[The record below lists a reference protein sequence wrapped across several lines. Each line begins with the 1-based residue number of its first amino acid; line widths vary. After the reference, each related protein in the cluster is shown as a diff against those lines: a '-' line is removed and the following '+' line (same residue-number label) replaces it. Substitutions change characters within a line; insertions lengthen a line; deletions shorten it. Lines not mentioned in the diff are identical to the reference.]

1 MGRGQWEP
9 DWAEMTGSR
18 ILIKSDEKNRSTLDP
33 NPESGWYLLG
43 GIGLVFS
50 VVALADLVLAW
61 YPLQFGDA
69 EWEFGTATTVLGGMP
84 LLAMGLGLSFGSA
97 VARGKLGAVRLFAVG
112 FGLLA
117 LLLIGVLALY
127 AGTIT
132 PALATIQPALKAGLQ
147 KAIIKTVA
155 QGVLYPAAFL
165 WIAITGWKHAR
176 TGVTP

>member
-1 MGRGQWEP
+1 
-9 DWAEMTGSR
+9 MTGSR

>member
-1 MGRGQWEP
+1 
-9 DWAEMTGSR
+9 MTGSR

-132 PALATIQPALKAGLQ
+132 TALATIQPALKAGLQ

>member
-1 MGRGQWEP
+1 
-9 DWAEMTGSR
+9 MTGSR

-97 VARGKLGAVRLFAVG
+97 VARGRLAMVRGLAVV

-117 LLLIGVLALY
+117 LLLLGVLALY

-132 PALATIQPALKAGLQ
+132 TALATIQPALKAGLQ